1 MKKKKAKAGKSSR
14 VAKASRVAKRS
25 KPKAKKS
32 PGAAARRR
40 PGIMRHSREGMRAGS
55 ENAALKRAYLDRLG
69 SEVPTT
75 LKVMRALPDHAADF
89 QPHEKSKSA
98 LNLLHTFCV
107 ENWGAILS
115 TKGELPIPPKFPPPS
130 PTLGEEIAVYERGAR
145 ELVAAVEAMP
155 DSRLSETVMFFSGPG
170 KMAPMKVIDVLWY
183 MLLDSIHHRGQL
195 SVYVRQAGGKV
206 PSIYGPTADEPWR

>member
-1 MKKKKAKAGKSSR
+1 MKKKAKAGR
-14 VAKASRVAKRS
+14 VAKGS
-25 KPKAKKS
+25 KPKAKAKKKS
-32 PGAAARRR
+32 PGSGAKRR
-40 PGIMRHSREGMRAGS
+40 PGIMRHSREGMKAPRPTAS
-55 ENAALKRAYLDRLG
+55 SMDAILKRAYLDRLRA
-69 SEVPTT
+69 EVPTT

-107 ENWGAILS
+107 ENWGAMLS

-130 PTLGEEIAVYERGAR
+130 PTLAEEIAVYERGTR
-145 ELVAAVEAMP
+145 ELEAAVEAMA

-183 MLLDSIHHRGQL
+183 MLFDSIHHRGQL
-195 SVYVRQAGGKV
+195 SVYVRLAGGKV